1 MRGLNVPIGRQG
13 GRVFRR
19 VAGRDAVQ
27 QAVIEETE
35 LAKASDV
42 VALDACLGQ
51 RLDLGV
57 DAVHL
62 GSGERRASQG
72 AQVIEQGTSVA
83 LELAAEDVPHRQV
96 GDVLEDHSAK
106 AHLPG
111 VERRGGADVL
121 GGVHRVRDVVG
132 YHWDVVRVEGRIT
145 KATFAMH
152 TMEGSDDNVVGHRVL
167 RRVRWSRVVPV
178 VVRAWKRSVEL
189 GCLSR
194 KEDDGLVAVG

>member
-1 MRGLNVPIGRQG
+1 MDRLTEATDRSLIFEEGDDAVLDAARVVLVDVVGREVMHEMRTHLFARLDRGLNVPIGRQG

-27 QAVIEETE
+27 QAVIEDAE
-35 LAKASDV
+35 LAKAADV
-42 VALDACLGQ
+42 IALDACSGQ

-132 YHWDVVRVEGRIT
+132 
-145 KATFAMH
+145 
-152 TMEGSDDNVVGHRVL
+152 
-167 RRVRWSRVVPV
+167 
-178 VVRAWKRSVEL
+178 
-189 GCLSR
+189 
-194 KEDDGLVAVG
+194 

>member
-1 MRGLNVPIGRQG
+1 MHEGGAHLLARLDRSLNVSHGGHGR
-13 GRVFRR
+13 RVLRR
-19 VAGRDAVQ
+19 VAVRDAVQ
-27 QAVIEETE
+27 QAVIDNTE
-35 LAKASDV
+35 LAKAGDIV
-42 VALDACLGQ
+42 VLEASLGQ

-62 GSGERRASQG
+62 GSGERRASRG

-106 AHLPG
+106 LHLPG

-121 GGVHRVRDVVG
+121 GGIHRVRDVVG
-132 YHWDVVRVEGRIT
+132 YHWDAVRVEGGIT

-152 TMEGSDDNVVGHRVL
+152 MMEGSDDNVVGPRVL

-178 VVRAWKRSVEL
+178 VVRAWKRSV
-189 GCLSR
+189 
-194 KEDDGLVAVG
+194 